1 MRIHFILTSVGVT
14 AFASGLLIA
23 VASWQ
28 SSMQITIALAL
39 GATALAAG
47 CVGWAIWRFK
57 NSLARMMRQIE
68 SPDPYYR
75 NTGVF
80 DLDKIGKL
88 VAKSIEQARQ
98 TVLAESEELKEVKQ
112 LLAAIDRRAEPFD
125 RDGQPVTAATQ
136 LRSILRGYGG
146 QLDANV
152 KQVVSCGREIR
163 RSTEEIVSG
172 SEVQSDAVNQTT
184 TMMEQ
189 LSERIIDICD
199 HATEAMQTSQDTREQ
214 AKNRV
219 EQFQQLIEE
228 LKQVRNHAAV
238 RERKLQALG
247 QNTKDIESIVQTIGT
262 LSSRTDLLAL
272 NASIE
277 SVRAGEHGRGF
288 AVVAEEVRAL
298 AEQSAE
304 AVRDITRRIEMIQLE
319 THQSISIASGEH
331 DQIHQ
336 VIKCVTD
343 AFEGLSEISE
353 AADNSA
359 DRLTQISD
367 ASNHQLRLTQDVIS
381 NIERSSESCKRNRS
395 RAEGAH
401 WTSKT
406 LGQVSEQ
413 LENSLEL
420 FRLAGAFSAEP
431 SPPEN
436 GTPANQEAENG
447 NLPQSVMA

>member
-1 MRIHFILTSVGVT
+1 MRIHIILTSVGIT

-28 SSMQITIALAL
+28 SSMQISIAVAL
-39 GATALAAG
+39 VATALAASAI
-47 CVGWAIWRFK
+47 GWTIWRFK
-57 NSLARMMRQIE
+57 TSLAKMMRQIE
-68 SPDPYYR
+68 SPDPFYR

-80 DLDKIGKL
+80 ELDKIGKL

-98 TVLAESEELKEVKQ
+98 TVRAESEELQEVKN
-112 LLAAIDRRAEPFD
+112 LLAAIDRRSEPFD
-125 RDGQPVTAATQ
+125 RDGQPISAATQ
-136 LRSILRGYGG
+136 LRSILKGYGG
-146 QLDANV
+146 QLDSNV
-152 KQVVSCGREIR
+152 KQVVSCSREIR

-189 LSERIIDICD
+189 LSERIIAICD
-199 HATEAMQTSQDTREQ
+199 HATEAMRTSQDTREQ
-214 AKNRV
+214 AKCRV
-219 EQFQQLIEE
+219 DQFQQLIEE

-343 AFEGLSEISE
+343 AFEGLSEISV
-353 AADNSA
+353 AAETSA

-367 ASNHQLRLTQDVIS
+367 ASNQQLRLTQDVIS

-406 LGQVSEQ
+406 LGQISEQ

-420 FRLAGAFSAEP
+420 FRLAETFSSEPNPPVTASPASGYAEP
-431 SPPEN
+431 QDS
-436 GTPANQEAENG
+436 
-447 NLPQSVMA
+447 PQSVMA